1 MDFKDNQ
8 AIYLQIAD
16 LVCDYVITQKWKS
29 GERIP
34 SVRELGMQLEVN
46 PNTVMRAYECLQNED
61 IIYNKRGV
69 GFFVQEEAAAKIA
82 QVRRSA
88 FMESELP
95 EVFRRMEVLQVSMEE
110 LQKEY
115 EKFRKGTHT

>member
-95 EVFRRMEVLQVSMEE
+95 EMFRRMEVLQVSMEE

-115 EKFRKGTHT
+115 EKFCKGIRT

>member
-69 GFFVQEEAAAKIA
+69 GFFVQEKAAAKIA

-95 EVFRRMEVLQVSMEE
+95 EMFRRMEVLQVSMEE

-115 EKFRKGTHT
+115 EKFCKGIHT

>member
-69 GFFVQEEAAAKIA
+69 GFFVQEKAAAKIA

-95 EVFRRMEVLQVSMEE
+95 EMFRRMEVLQVSMEE

-115 EKFRKGTHT
+115 EKFCKGIRT